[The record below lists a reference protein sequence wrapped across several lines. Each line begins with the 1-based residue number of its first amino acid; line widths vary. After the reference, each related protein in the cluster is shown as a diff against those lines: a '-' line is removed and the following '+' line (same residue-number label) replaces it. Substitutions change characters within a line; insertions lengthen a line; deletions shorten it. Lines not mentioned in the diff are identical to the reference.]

1 MPEVTY
7 GDRKIVYTVEE
18 KAGLN
23 GHYIIVEKNMGVVL
37 KGSLLAEEKAN
48 AYILKKARWILDK
61 LDLVAMVQEGDLVTG
76 SRIPYLGKQY
86 YTEVYFTDHAGEVEI
101 AFNHS
106 RFRITVS
113 GRETRQEIREAL
125 EEFYREKAAEK
136 IGPRVAYWSV
146 KTAIEYNRLCFR
158 KQAKRWGSCTPLNNI
173 VINTEAIRLPW
184 SLIDYLIVHEL
195 CHVKHKDH
203 SKAFRAEVSKYL
215 KNWKGLDERMK
226 GMKM

>member
-1 MPEVTY
+1 MPKVTY

-23 GHYIIVEKNMGVVL
+23 GHYIIVEKNLGVVL
-37 KGSLLAEEKAN
+37 KGALLAEEKAN

-61 LDLVAMVQEGDLVTG
+61 LDLVATVQEGDLVTG

-86 YTEVYFTDHAGEVEI
+86 YTEVYFHDHAGDVEI

-113 GRETRQEIREAL
+113 GRETQQEIREAL
-125 EEFYREKAAEK
+125 EAFYREKAAEK
-136 IGPRVAYWSV
+136 IGPRVAYWSE
-146 KTAIEYNRLCFR
+146 KTGMAYNQLYFR
-158 KQAKRWGSCTPLNNI
+158 KQAKRWGSCTPQNNI
-173 VINTEAIRLPW
+173 VINTEAIKLPW

-195 CHVKHKDH
+195 CHVRYKDH
-203 SKAFRAEVSKYL
+203 SNAFRAEVGKSIP
-215 KNWKGLDERMK
+215 NHRELDERMK